1 MKVNI
6 IVAYCK
12 NRGIGIKN
20 DLPWKIKEDL
30 AKFRKLTIGKS
41 NNAIVMGKNTWQS
54 LNCNYLKA
62 RDNLI
67 LSTSLN
73 IDKKI
78 DTNYIKSFQDYT
90 LLKKFLIE
98 KKYDEIWIIGGE
110 KIYDY
115 FLNQNNC
122 DDEFI
127 VAKIYVTYIDKL
139 FECDSFFPEIDLNKF
154 KFISKEVTKIDN
166 DFNLFNIIYERNHS

>member
-12 NRGIGIKN
+12 NKGIGLKN
-20 DLPWKIKEDL
+20 QLPWKIKEDL
-30 AKFRKLTIGKS
+30 AKFQKLTIGES
-41 NNAIVMGKNTWQS
+41 NNAVVMGKNTWQS
-54 LNCNYLKA
+54 LNINYLKS

-78 DTNYIKSFQDYT
+78 NTNYIKSFQDYT

-122 DDEFI
+122 DNQFI
-127 VAKIYVTYIDKL
+127 VSKIYVTYIDKN
-139 FECDSFFPEIDLNKF
+139 FECDTFFPEIDLNKF
-154 KFISKEVTKIDN
+154 KFISKEVFKTN
-166 DFNLFNIIYERNHS
+166 NNFNLFNIIYERN